1 MNFAI
6 ALLLIYFSMVQ
17 KDFNSMIAGLV
28 FVSCSLF
35 VNYYVTFHPE
45 HVFLFSALSE
55 GTGICVDLGMLQFEP
70 SKTATKLQAMCLA
83 LVVLQCVFYMA
94 WHAEVVSVMGV
105 AIDTVYSRTWNVY
118 YLIICAIL
126 GKESGQIGAFFKH
139 FRIRSVGS
147 SLRQHHTASFR

>member
-1 MNFAI
+1 MNFSI
-6 ALLLIYFSMVQ
+6 ALLLIYFSVVQ

-28 FVSCSLF
+28 FSFCSLF

-45 HVFLFSALSE
+45 HVFLFSALLE
-55 GTGICVDLGMLQFEP
+55 GTGICVALGVLQFEP
-70 SKTATKLQAMCLA
+70 NKTATKLQAMCLA

-94 WHAEVVSVMGV
+94 WYAEVVTVMGV
-105 AIDTVYSRTWNVY
+105 AIDTVYSRTWNFY

-126 GKESGQIGAFFKH
+126 GKESGQIGTFFKH